1 MIADC
6 AEKRDSR
13 MRRQRMLDI
22 AYAARSDVTIERE
35 SLTIISEL
43 PRQPIS
49 IVRFRQFAVGRGFI
63 IL

>member
-1 MIADC
+1 MIADYT
-6 AEKRDSR
+6 EKRDSK
-13 MRRQRMLDI
+13 MRCQRMLDI

-43 PRQPIS
+43 PRQPMS
-49 IVRFRQFAVGRGFI
+49 IVRFRHFAVGRGFI

>member
-1 MIADC
+1 
-6 AEKRDSR
+6 

>member
-1 MIADC
+1 MC
-6 AEKRDSR
+6 
-13 MRRQRMLDI
+13 RQRMLDI

-43 PRQPIS
+43 PRQPMS
-49 IVRFRQFAVGRGFI
+49 IVRFRQFAVGWGVT